1 MELSNT
7 ESIIE
12 IYAGV
17 WNAMRW
23 WNWSSAELLYRY
35 ANRKI
40 VYITDPSWRKY
51 SLIMQYV
58 TDPKYI
64 TGL

>member
-1 MELSNT
+1 MQCVGGT
-7 ESIIE
+7 G
-12 IYAGV
+12 AVRMG
-17 WNAMRW
+17 
-23 WNWSSAELLYRY
+23 AELLYRY